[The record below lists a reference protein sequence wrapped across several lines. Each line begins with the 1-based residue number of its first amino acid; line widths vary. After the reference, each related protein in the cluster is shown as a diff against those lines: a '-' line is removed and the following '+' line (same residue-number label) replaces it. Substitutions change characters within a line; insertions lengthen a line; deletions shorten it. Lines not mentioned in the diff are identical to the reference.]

1 MARTGRLVVGVTG
14 ASGGIYA
21 IRFLRQAVH
30 HFSQIYYIC
39 TDQAIQV
46 MQTELGMDVSRET
59 LSAETLLGYAWD
71 GLEILQPRDYFS
83 PPASGSF
90 RHDGMVII
98 PCSMGTL
105 GRIAQGISDD
115 LMTRAAD
122 VCLKERRPLILV
134 VRETP
139 FNLIH
144 LRNMVQAAEAGATIL
159 PANPAF
165 YHRPQTLEEAVDTV
179 VARVLQHLGVEQRL
193 TPEWGVEET

>member
-21 IRFLRQAVH
+21 IRFLHQAVQY
-30 HFSQIYYIC
+30 FREIYYIC
-39 TDQAIQV
+39 SEQAIQV
-46 MQTELGMDVSRET
+46 MQTELGMDITRER
-59 LSAETLLGYAWD
+59 LSARALLGYDWD
-71 GLEILQPRDYFS
+71 GLKILNPRDYFS

-90 RHDGMVII
+90 RHDGMVLI

-159 PANPAF
+159 PANPSF
-165 YHRPQTLEEAVDTV
+165 YNRPQTLEAAVDTV
-179 VARVLQHLGVEQRL
+179 VARVLQNLGIEQTL
-193 TPEWGVEET
+193 VPEWGIGNE

>member
-1 MARTGRLVVGVTG
+1 MTRTGRLVVGVTG

-21 IRFLRQAVH
+21 IRFLRQAAQS
-30 HFSQIYYIC
+30 FREIYYIC
-39 TDQAIQV
+39 SDQAIQV
-46 MQTELGMDVSRET
+46 MQTELGMEVARET
-59 LSAETLLGYAWD
+59 LSAKTLLGYEWD
-71 GLEILQPRDYFS
+71 GLKILNPRDYFS

-105 GRIAQGISDD
+105 GRIAQGVSDD

-139 FNLIH
+139 FNLVH
-144 LRNMVQAAEAGATIL
+144 LRNMVQAAEAGAVIL
-159 PANPAF
+159 PANPSF
-165 YHRPQTLEEAVDTV
+165 YNRPQTLEEAVDTV
-179 VARVLQHLGVEQRL
+179 VARVLQNLGVEQRIV
-193 TPEWGVEET
+193 PEWGMNES

>member
-21 IRFLRQAVH
+21 IRFLRQAVN
-30 HFSQIYYIC
+30 HFREIYYIC
-39 TDQAIQV
+39 SEQAIQV
-46 MQTELGMDVSRET
+46 MQTELGMEVTRET
-59 LSAETLLGYAWD
+59 LSARALLGHDWD
-71 GLEILQPRDYFS
+71 GLKILNPRDYFS

-139 FNLIH
+139 FNLVH
-144 LRNMVQAAEAGATIL
+144 LRNMVQAAEAGAVIL
-159 PANPAF
+159 PANPSF
-165 YHRPQTLEEAVDTV
+165 YNRPQTLEEAVDTV
-179 VARVLQHLGVEQRL
+179 VARVLQNLGVEQQIV
-193 TPEWGVEET
+193 PEWGVAE